1 VKDDFLI
8 ARKQI
13 ECFLHSKI
21 SKHRFFV
28 GSSTYS
34 LHLVYAHL
42 KQGPISGEIAS
53 PKTYKRNVVHL
64 YLYNSKNITY
74 DIGLR
79 PFAVHCDVTVMW

>member
-1 VKDDFLI
+1 LNIRYSFPVKDDFLI

-34 LHLVYAHL
+34 LHLVL
-42 KQGPISGEIAS
+42 CSFETGSDQWGDCLP
-53 PKTYKRNVVHL
+53 
-64 YLYNSKNITY
+64 
-74 DIGLR
+74 
-79 PFAVHCDVTVMW
+79 